1 MVWKVELRRFAVA
14 QGVTDP
20 DAEAW
25 AVKTYKVQRFGNEYM
40 VEVEVMIRF
49 DDHHQVG
56 LTVYDGTYEMVWLI
70 IRQPRCRSVYWEVY
84 DDGKVRML

>member
-1 MVWKVELRRFAVA
+1 MDLRQFAVA
-14 QGVTDP
+14 SGVTDP

-25 AVKTYKVQRFGNEYM
+25 EVKIYRVQRFGREYT
-40 VEVEVMIRF
+40 VEVEVMMRF
-49 DDHHQVG
+49 DDLYQVG

-70 IRQPRCRSVYWEVY
+70 LRQPRCRSVYWEVY